1 MQQLTQCRCSQGHFV
16 NKSFASFLL
25 NKCYLSH
32 RPFSHFISHHF
43 HTSFQ
48 CRKMTFDSSKVCLAY
63 LYTDGAEN
71 ITTTDV
77 YANGYMQAVVY
88 ISVNYSD
95 SIDGIKDQI
104 SNYVY
109 DKTNI
114 MDTNGITVNWTKSD
128 TSNEFLH
135 DINRSSLPTGITVA
149 SDFRVP
155 VYFTVPVNAGGQY
168 RWIAELN
175 STKTST
181 PVTVT
186 VTTIAVYA
194 DDMEIV
200 DIGLPPNE
208 SQLRSMRY
216 VHGRL
221 PGSHLLLKWKYRGF
235 RFDSTGGNSW
245 LVMMRDWYA
254 CGAIL
259 EPYDGTAIHVAKKGY
274 TYHSEDYQQVDLAA
288 AGITHG
294 AYDVLNTSEWDWE
307 DPSSIPL
314 DDIKQAWK
322 NGGLAMVCI
331 GRPSHEDLR
340 LSSPDF
346 DSNLDYHFD
355 LIVQDN
361 FGNFLKV
368 VVDWDYGG
376 NYHKDWKVESVQN
389 YYQE

>member
-1 MQQLTQCRCSQGHFV
+1 M
-16 NKSFASFLL
+16 SFD
-25 NKCYLSH
+25 
-32 RPFSHFISHHF
+32 P
-43 HTSFQ
+43 
-48 CRKMTFDSSKVCLAY
+48 SKVSLSY
-63 LYTDGAEN
+63 LYTDGTEN

-88 ISVNYSD
+88 ISINYSD
-95 SIDGIKDQI
+95 SVDGIEGQI
-104 SNYVY
+104 RDYVY
-109 DKTNI
+109 KNTKI
-114 MDTNGITVNWTKSD
+114 MDTDGINVNWTKSD
-128 TSNEFLH
+128 TSNKFLH
-135 DINRSSLPTGITVA
+135 DINRSSLSTVKAIT

-168 RWIAELN
+168 KWIAELN
-175 STKTST
+175 EKKTGT

-200 DIGLPPNE
+200 DIGLPPGNE

-221 PGSHLLLKWKYRGF
+221 PGNHLLLKWKYQGF

-245 LVMMRDWYA
+245 LVMMRDRIA

-259 EPYDGTAIHVAKKGY
+259 ELYDDTAIHVAKKNY
-274 TYHSEDYQQVDLAA
+274 TYHSKDYQQVDLAA

-294 AYDVLNTSEWDWE
+294 AYDVLITSKWDWE
-307 DPSSIPL
+307 DPGAIPL
-314 DDIKQAWK
+314 DDIKQAWQ
-322 NGGLAMVCI
+322 NGGLAMVRI
-331 GRPSHEDLR
+331 GQPNHDGLH

-346 DSNLDYHFD
+346 NSNLDYHFD

-376 NYHKDWKVESVQN
+376 HYHKVWKVESVQN

>member
-1 MQQLTQCRCSQGHFV
+1 
-16 NKSFASFLL
+16 
-25 NKCYLSH
+25 
-32 RPFSHFISHHF
+32 
-43 HTSFQ
+43 
-48 CRKMTFDSSKVCLAY
+48 MTFDSSKVCLAS

-77 YANGYMQAVVY
+77 YANGYMQAIVY

-104 SNYVY
+104 SSYVY
-109 DKTNI
+109 NKTNI
-114 MDTNGITVNWTKSD
+114 TDTNGINVNWTKSD

-175 STKTST
+175 GTKTST

-245 LVMMRDWYA
+245 LVMMRDWFA

-259 EPYDGTAIHVAKKGY
+259 EPYDDTAIHVAKKGY

-288 AGITHG
+288 ADITHG
-294 AYDVLNTSEWDWE
+294 AYDVLNTSDWDWE

-314 DDIKQAWK
+314 DDIKQAWQ

-340 LSSPDF
+340 LSSP